1 MDLPQITPL
10 AVAVG
15 LAVAVVGWLLGRLL
29 GAGVAWLFARRGR
42 SPSSARVFGK
52 LVAAGV
58 TVLSL
63 GAAVTVV
70 FPSVKPVDLLG
81 GIGVIS
87 IAAGIAFQTVLGNTF
102 ANTANR
108 LVSYGVGQ
116 GLRRFLLVVPAGFE
130 RGILRGGQG
139 QLALYGSGAFLGR
152 GGVVLEGLG
161 EAAAAFAREAAVVQA
176 GFTGAPGAVPLQVVA
191 RPLFNTR
198 EGYGSAVVPGVAQL
212 IVQQT
217 LLIGMLVM
225 AGTRRE
231 RLGRLA
237 FSRRG
242 LLGIAAAF
250 ALIGVCSM
258 LYYNGLV
265 MWLQDYPRGG
275 NPPGTLVG
283 GALYVAAVV
292 AFALFAGSF
301 FRTRE
306 RPFQLMLVT
315 ALPLF
320 FLSGLSWPAVA
331 MPQPL
336 AWLAKLVPS
345 TPGINLMVKFNQ
357 MGASFAEALPELCN
371 LAFLTLLYG
380 ALAVWRYAP
389 GRDGA

>member
-1 MDLPQITPL
+1 MDAGPWRPNDGPL
-10 AVAVG
+10 G
-15 LAVAVVGWLLGRLL
+15 
-29 GAGVAWLFARRGR
+29 
-42 SPSSARVFGK
+42 SPSYS
-52 LVAAGV
+52 
-58 TVLSL
+58 
-63 GAAVTVV
+63 
-70 FPSVKPVDLLG
+70 G
-81 GIGVIS
+81 GIACT
-87 IAAGIAFQTVLGNTF
+87 IARGEA
-102 ANTANR
+102 
-108 LVSYGVGQ
+108 Q
-116 GLRRFLLVVPAGFE
+116 GLLVVPAGFE

-176 GFTGAPGAVPLQVVA
+176 GFAGAPGAAPLQVVA

-292 AFALFAGSF
+292 AFGLFAGSF

-336 AWLAKLVPS
+336 AWLARLVPS

-389 GRDGA
+389 ARDGA

>member
-1 MDLPQITPL
+1 MN
-10 AVAVG
+10 
-15 LAVAVVGWLLGRLL
+15 R
-29 GAGVAWLFARRGR
+29 
-42 SPSSARVFGK
+42 
-52 LVAAGV
+52 VAAGFRETLRAV
-58 TVLSL
+58 FTDRYAVATLIGAVVLYSFFYPL
-63 GAAVTVV
+63 AYRHQVA
-70 FPSVKPVDLLG
+70 SQYPV
-81 GIGVIS
+81 
-87 IAAGIAFQTVLGNTF
+87 
-102 ANTANR
+102 
-108 LVSYGVGQ
+108 
-116 GLRRFLLVVPAGFE
+116 LVVDQDRSPMSRTLVRKVGAVRSVRVVDGAVSMDEARARIVSGEAQGILAIPAGFQ
-130 RGILRGGQG
+130 RDILRGEQG

-152 GGVVLEGLG
+152 GGDVLGGLG
-161 EAAAAFAREAAVVQA
+161 DAAAAFAHDAALAQA
-176 GFTGAPGAVPLQVVA
+176 RFAGMPAALPLQVVP
-191 RPLFNTR
+191 RPMFNTR
-198 EGYGSAVVPGVAQL
+198 EGYGSALVPGVAQL

-237 FSRRG
+237 FSRPG

-275 NPPGTLVG
+275 NPLGTLMG
-283 GALYVAAVV
+283 GTLYVVAVV

-306 RPFQLMLVT
+306 RPFQLMIVT

-320 FLSGLSWPAVA
+320 FLSGLSWPTAA
-331 MPQPL
+331 MPQLL

-371 LAFLTLLYG
+371 LVLLTLLYG

-389 GRDGA
+389 RQDCG

>member
-1 MDLPQITPL
+1 MNQVRAAFLETL
-10 AVAVG
+10 RAVFSDRY
-15 LAVAVVGWLLGRLL
+15 AVVTLI
-29 GAGVAWLFARRGR
+29 GAVVLYSFFYPVAYRHQVA
-42 SPSSARVFGK
+42 SQYPV
-52 LVAAGV
+52 LV
-58 TVLSL
+58 
-63 GAAVTVV
+63 
-70 FPSVKPVDLLG
+70 VDLDHSAMSRALVRKAG
-81 GIGVIS
+81 AVRAVRIVGDATSVEEARPR
-87 IAAGIAFQTVLGNTF
+87 IARGEA
-102 ANTANR
+102 
-108 LVSYGVGQ
+108 Q
-116 GLRRFLLVVPAGFE
+116 GLLVVPAGFE

-176 GFTGAPGAVPLQVVA
+176 GFAGAPGAAPLQVVA

-320 FLSGLSWPAVA
+320 FLSGLSWPTVA
-331 MPQPL
+331 MPQPQ